1 MKKIIRTWLC
11 DVAGC
16 NSVGTS
22 DLDTMTEA
30 RAGLE
35 VVGWRFGATRDV
47 CPFCREKGH
56 RP

>member
-1 MKKIIRTWLC
+1 MKSQQLVVTC

-16 NSVGTS
+16 DVQGRS
-22 DLDTMTEA
+22 DAITRGEA
-30 RAGLE
+30 LRGLKAA
-35 VVGWRFGATRDV
+35 GWRFGATRDV